1 MEVVTG
7 ILFSLLL
14 VLVSFFINRYL
25 LGGRL
30 VIDVYRLTLTASS
43 VLLLAVV
50 GESLVNPLYELWF
63 GQKLWEYRVYPLH
76 DANVSALAIVVWTAY
91 GVHLYFTLQSLDQKL
106 GSRRY
111 SAAIKALIIG
121 FEAPLITE
129 VSGNLVFLLLL
140 NNYYAYYLPT
150 DVYHLTSFQ
159 AVPIYMLCIFF
170 GLMILKMLERL
181 PRTLVLPPAL
191 FAGGIAYLIAGS
203 TIVGVP

>member
-1 MEVVTG
+1 MEVIAG

-14 VLVSFFINRYL
+14 MLVSFVINHYL

-43 VLLLAVV
+43 VLLLAVI

-63 GQKLWEYRVYPLH
+63 GSKLWEYRVFPLH
-76 DANVSALAIVVWTAY
+76 DANVSALAIIVWTAY

-106 GSRRY
+106 GSRWN
-111 SAAIKALIIG
+111 SAGIKALIIG
-121 FEAPLITE
+121 FEAPFIAE

-140 NNYYAYYLPT
+140 NNYYAYYLPA
-150 DVYHLTSFQ
+150 DVHHLTSFQ
-159 AVPIYMLCIFF
+159 AVPVYILCIFF
-170 GLMILKMLERL
+170 GLMILKMLECL

-191 FAGGIAYLIAGS
+191 FAGGIAYLFAGS
-203 TIVGVP
+203 F